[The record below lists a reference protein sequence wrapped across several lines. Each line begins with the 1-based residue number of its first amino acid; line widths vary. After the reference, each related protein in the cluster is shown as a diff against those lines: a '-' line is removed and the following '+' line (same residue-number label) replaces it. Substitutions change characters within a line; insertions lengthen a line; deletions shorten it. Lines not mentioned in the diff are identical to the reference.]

1 MASARLLAVMFG
13 AGCGML
19 VSAWVAFA
27 FDFGA
32 SNEIRDPQRGLT
44 IVAATPK
51 AKVQETG
58 SRRDQELPRLY
69 LGSPIAR

>member
-19 VSAWVAFA
+19 VSAWLAFA
-27 FDFGA
+27 FDFRA
-32 SNEIRDPQRGLT
+32 PQEIRAPQPGLA

-51 AKVQETG
+51 AKEQQG
-58 SRRDQELPRLY
+58 SHQDELPGLY